1 MSKISA
7 VTSIEKI
14 TPMKASG
21 NISFQIAE
29 DLDEVDVFLNIF
41 LPLLFKLFFATAITK
56 YLNSLKISQ
65 LQKSQINTKIT
76 SKCST
81 HLHQNL
87 QHIYTKIFNTLTSKF
102 STHLHQN
109 FQHIYTKIF
118 FTIYKTFTYL
128 FKYLFIC
135 MVCTITFSF
144 WYSQI
149 FCNSISHFVNLQLY
163 LLKSG
168 LCATKL

>member
-1 MSKISA
+1 MESETLYPAWGCSDLWFLFCRFKWMSKISA

-56 YLNSLKISQ
+56 NLNSFKISQ
-65 LQKSQINTKIT
+65 LQKLQINTKIT
-76 SKCST
+76 PNF
-81 HLHQNL
+81 L
-87 QHIYTKIFNTLTSKF
+87 HIYIKIYNTFTPKF
-102 STHLHQN
+102 STHLLQN

-118 FTIYKTFTYL
+118 NTFTP
-128 FKYLFIC
+128 K
-135 MVCTITFSF
+135 FS
-144 WYSQI
+144 
-149 FCNSISHFVNLQLY
+149 LQLTKHSPIY
-163 LLKSG
+163 LNIYLYVWYV
-168 LCATKL
+168 L

>member
-56 YLNSLKISQ
+56 NLNSLKISQ

-76 SKCST
+76 SKFST

-87 QHIYTKIFNTLTSKF
+87 QHIYTKFFLQFTK
-102 STHLHQN
+102 HLPIHL
-109 FQHIYTKIF
+109 
-118 FTIYKTFTYL
+118 TIYVCLCLCLCLTMYGM
-128 FKYLFIC
+128 YYNVFIL
-135 MVCTITFSF
+135 VLSDI
-144 WYSQI
+144 
-149 FCNSISHFVNLQLY
+149 L
-163 LLKSG
+163 
-168 LCATKL
+168 